1 VKSNN
6 RNKTV
11 TNSIQNYLDPSLEY
25 QDANNSLELVNIDGL
40 KFYDS
45 RKISTQDD

>member
-1 VKSNN
+1 MKSNN

-11 TNSIQNYLDPSLEY
+11 NNSIHNHLDPSLEY
-25 QDANNSLELVNIDGL
+25 QDANNSIELVNIDGL